1 MTKARNI
8 ANIASD
14 GSALA
19 DGTINYTD
27 VSGTPT
33 LANVATSGSFNDLS
47 NQPAAFDPATLA
59 AVAVSG
65 SFNDLL
71 NQPTPFNP
79 ATLATVAVS
88 GSYTDL
94 INNPTLGTAAATNAT
109 AYATAAQGTL
119 ADSATQPGDLAAVAT
134 SGAYSSL
141 SGKPTLGT
149 AAATNAT
156 AYATAAQGT
165 LADTATQPGDLA
177 AVATSGAYSSL
188 SGTPAL
194 AAVATSGAYS
204 SLSGTPALA
213 AVATSGAY
221 SSLSGTPAAALPL
234 TGGTLSGTLTL
245 NGALNGVTSV
255 NATTAAAMT
264 AAGIGAP
271 FTWNV
276 LATQTDSSQVMAPWT
291 SSNLSVTMPNYSA
304 ISHIAIVLT
313 YDLYTTESWNYYFS
327 IYLTDQDY
335 LGQSDGNQ
343 YKMQYLHNL
352 GEPANTW
359 VNGNNILMICEISPQ
374 FSLTATGNEGPVL
387 EPYNN
392 FETYGVAA
400 RGGYTY
406 AGQGYYQL
414 KDSRI
419 APNGTWTTKVKH
431 YYYGGSGGYTRN
443 RVLKVY
449 ARYTL

>member
-1 MTKARNI
+1 MTKTRDL
-8 ANIASD
+8 ANLVSGSNPLVD
-14 GSALA
+14 GVIDYSEITNTPAPFDPDTLAAVAVSGSYADLGGKPALA
-19 DGTINYTD
+19 T
-27 VSGTPT
+27 
-33 LANVATSGSFNDLS
+33 VATSGSFTDLS
-47 NQPAAFDPATLA
+47 NQPAPFDPATLA

-65 SFNDLL
+65 SFNDLS
-71 NQPTPFNP
+71 NQPAPFDP
-79 ATLATVAVS
+79 ATLAS
-88 GSYTDL
+88 
-94 INNPTLGTAAATNAT
+94 
-109 AYATAAQGTL
+109 
-119 ADSATQPGDLAAVAT
+119 VAT
-134 SGAYSSL
+134 
-141 SGKPTLGT
+141 T
-149 AAATNAT
+149 
-156 AYATAAQGT
+156 
-165 LADTATQPGDLA
+165 
-177 AVATSGAYSSL
+177 GAYSSL

-194 AAVATSGAYS
+194 ATVATTGAYGN
-204 SLSGTPALA
+204 LTGTPALA
-213 AVATSGAY
+213 AVATTGAYSSLSGVPALAAVATTGAY

-234 TGGTLSGTLTL
+234 TGGTLSGALTL

-255 NATTAAAMT
+255 NATTAAAIT

-359 VNGNNILMICEISPQ
+359 VGGNNILMICEISPQ

-400 RGGYTY
+400 RGGYSY
-406 AGQGYYQL
+406 AQQGYYQL